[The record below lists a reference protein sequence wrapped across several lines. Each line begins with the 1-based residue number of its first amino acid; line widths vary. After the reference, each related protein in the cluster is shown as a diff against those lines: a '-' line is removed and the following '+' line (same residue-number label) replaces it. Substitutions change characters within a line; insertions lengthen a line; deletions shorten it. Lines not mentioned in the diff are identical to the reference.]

1 MADPKPLNTKAPKP
15 NNVESGINLYNSL
28 SPYEAGREFTRQ
40 GIPLDASPYEAAES
54 LLQSFLPKTDTPI
67 QFDDTPDPSL
77 GDAFVGGYESGV
89 YGISSDLNYLGAA
102 FDKILG
108 DDYSFER
115 NIGQAKADSDEA
127 AFATKDLQSFE
138 KFLEEP
144 TWGGFAS
151 QVFKG
156 VGQVSPSLIGAVG
169 GGLTGAVIGALGKV
183 AVNQAG
189 KKAIKEIVEE
199 QLKKQSFGPL
209 DKDGSDLLNTSYAAL
224 KAGLGSG
231 AGKVAKRGAQA
242 GAFGFSYPVSA
253 GTSFAEFDDAGVDLT
268 STRAFQALGIGAPI
282 AALDVAG
289 QTAIAGI
296 VGRLALK
303 KAAQPGASL
312 GYKRLA
318 TDIAASFGKSAS
330 VEGLT
335 EVAQEGINVVQRFSV
350 DDSYTAEQAK
360 LRLAEA
366 AFVGFFGGGAFGGA
380 GGAAGSVFS
389 QAREMIS
396 AKRDAK
402 LDAETSTETTNAD
415 DSNFGNAT
423 PEAPSTI
430 DAQIGAAVDPKV
442 TVKEVAY
449 IPESSVQGYRDN
461 PGNRVSNASLTRA
474 RNNPNNQVKLRKGG
488 FLGYI
493 PTRGF
498 VISANRSIVKELQEA
513 NTADIA
519 ATGGQQDLFSDPF
532 EEGIATY
539 LGYTGGKPDNIT
551 HSVQVRDK
559 DGEVIF
565 DQGVDESTELDA
577 SARARAEQLAQEVG
591 TVVEVNPIEQVLA
604 ERATKVRRN
613 TEFFDDEDLG
623 NYNDEGF
630 DPEGSDNFNYDE
642 PVTFETTATARA
654 QEQEFDA
661 EKKNVPSVRLTV
673 PLSRINEVSLDT
685 TQLNIDEE
693 TGVVSLNKEAVE
705 ALNDTTNSGYQAARA
720 AQSDLRVL
728 LRVGKAEVTTLVAA
742 QEFSDDF
749 IKTLDEEFDDL
760 NRLARSQEQD
770 PDPVTIDKQDKWS
783 GMLYAATQ
791 TNISQRENL
800 KEKLDS
806 RIALTEELKELGP
819 IKSRD
824 SFNSLNKPVD
834 GKVEQTL
841 GNTEGYSIDNFANR
855 ERDPRKYFPAEGIGP
870 FKFDALVELFAGE
883 SKVLQRYKDYMSDS
897 VLTKLYDQKVAYPD
911 LDIRLEV
918 YNTPAGPRFFI
929 TTEVDALN
937 PTVITYKDGEVTL
950 TGTTNYISHMIKK
963 MFRGKDSTAASRGA
977 RFVITQTYTAP
988 GKDPVVRTKL
998 VPLSL
1003 ISKLGRTLEVKRGEY
1018 LVEDVTSAGTS
1029 EAALQK
1035 LGILAG
1041 FNGIIAHLGQDGN
1054 STYSISVLPKA
1065 NAKIADA
1072 VPLTDVVTIVGN
1084 KVRDKVTGVT
1094 SIDPIEDT
1102 ILSGST
1108 GGTFVLVQR
1117 DATGTFTELKTSK
1130 SYSELSIISNRL
1142 QKEEDKKAKAN
1153 KTVAQKSWKI
1163 RKTGASPKKISFGEV
1178 MSTVLPAPT
1187 SGDLASRLVN
1197 DIIELEAI
1205 GEFSTLE
1212 GAALQAFLLNKF
1224 QQLFESYYES
1234 GDLVNQGGVESG
1246 ADKGAVFSVDLKKLQ
1261 NDKLIRPKDVQD
1273 VIKGLQNKLKEIEFL
1288 SEVTSGKEELSVR
1301 AETLDEKSTV
1311 AGVAKRTRIRSILNF
1326 KKTVDSFKK
1335 LYAFKKTPRHYT
1347 PFTISKQIETGKVGD
1362 LFTKGTPIEVIK
1374 EFKATLLKELM
1385 ALKKSKSVKGFVFT
1399 QLENPKLKTSIMVVK
1414 SSTDVVT
1421 LLHELGHV
1429 VLTEQMDLLYYKNKK
1444 LTPVG
1449 QRLWTEYKKTA
1460 DLYGDISSDNF
1471 AEWYADQTTAAVAK
1485 RAQNGIDAYFKK
1497 IVRLLSQ
1504 MFSKAKRYKL
1514 NETFEQYFDGV
1525 LSSYGK
1531 GAKKAKA
1538 NNSSNFETDAI
1549 ISETIDEVA
1558 DTVPKK
1564 VRKQFTQEAAKI
1576 LQGRPNTILNK
1587 FTEYAATVTTF
1598 YRSLGPAGE
1607 RLANFWSKKSQSIGL
1622 PGFNNERV
1630 VQRNVLVRKLEK
1642 ILGATVTEW
1651 TSQEVIDV
1659 FKIAEDDTVATKDL
1673 TGKPKQVRLFF
1684 ESLYDEYITDPKTKK
1699 PWFEIGRLENYFPR
1713 KLNLTGIAANPELFK
1728 SLVLAVVAD
1737 EFAKPITDKKVIEAT
1752 DKIVTNILSVAYQN
1766 EGIDIPAAGM
1776 GTVAMSAASTRTL
1789 ANLTT
1794 KTIREFETANG
1805 VANIILESPEAAL
1818 GPYLYNVVKKV
1829 EFEKRGGLEKLN
1841 ALVEEILDYNHPE
1854 LSAKNST
1861 PTEVIENQRLRN
1873 QLKYKLER
1881 SFDAQLGRN
1890 AIEISDGLKVFNSV
1904 TTLWTALTTLA
1915 LTVFSSFTDFG
1926 AIVTRSK
1933 EFKNFADLVQDLRN
1947 GDKEE
1952 WSTLA
1957 KDLGVVVT
1965 DGIGTVWMSPGELD
1979 WQQKWASSALDK
1991 WFKVTLL
1998 TQYTNFM
2005 RTLAVGMGKRF
2016 IINSAAV
2023 SSERNTRY
2031 LAEVGLTPEEANQ
2044 WIKDTETNGV
2054 PSYDTEVGK
2063 KVANAIRQ
2071 FADEAVIRPDPGQ
2084 RPNFANSPYF
2094 QVVFSLKAFFY
2105 SYGQTVL
2112 GGIGRE
2118 FKNRYREDG
2127 HANGGAMLLL
2137 LTAGFMLP
2145 LAMIGLESREWV
2157 KYLGQAILPGVDA
2170 GGDVFM
2176 SDHMSTMEYIPEMVD
2191 RAGLLGPWTIL
2202 KSMFDGM
2209 DRGDNPLVSQIPFLD
2224 MLDQTMFEG
2233 NIYRGIPVLNNLG
2246 IKGNAGA
2253 NLNND

>member
-15 NNVESGINLYNSL
+15 NNVEGGINLYNRL
-28 SPYEAGREFTRQ
+28 SPYEAARDIMDA
-40 GIPLDASPYEAAES
+40 GIPVDSSSYEAAQA
-54 LLQSFLPKTDTPI
+54 LLPKTDTPI

-108 DDYSFER
+108 DDYSFDR
-115 NIGQAKADSDEA
+115 NIEQAKADSDQA

-138 KFLEEP
+138 KFLEAP

-224 KAGLGSG
+224 KASLGSG

-335 EVAQEGINVVQRFSV
+335 EVTQEGINVVQRFSV

-396 AKRDAK
+396 VKRDAK

-613 TEFFDDEDLG
+613 TEFFDDEDPG

-642 PVTFETTATARA
+642 PVTFETTATARESEA
-654 QEQEFDA
+654 QFA
-661 EKKNVPSVRLTV
+661 EELRRETKSVRLNK
-673 PLSRINEVSLDT
+673 PLSLINSVELDR
-685 TQLNIDEE
+685 TQLNIDRENR
-693 TGVVSLNKEAVE
+693 VVSLSQDALE
-705 ALNDTTNSGYQAARA
+705 ALEEDSTGTTSPEYKAARA
-720 AQSDLRVL
+720 ALSTLQTL
-728 LRVGKAEVTTLVAA
+728 LRNREAEVITLPDV
-742 QEFSDDF
+742 D
-749 IKTLDEEFDDL
+749 
-760 NRLARSQEQD
+760 SQQS
-770 PDPVTIDKQDKWS
+770 KQ
-783 GMLYAATQ
+783 
-791 TNISQRENL
+791 R
-800 KEKLDS
+800 DS

-841 GNTEGYSIDNFANR
+841 GNTEGYSIDNFAGRN
-855 ERDPRKYFPAEGIGP
+855 RDPRKYFSGEGSSA
-870 FKFDALVELFAGE
+870 FQRLLELFGD
-883 SKVLQRYKDYMSDS
+883 SPQVDLLKQYKDYMSDS
-897 VLTKLYDQKVAYPD
+897 ALTKLYDQKVAYPD

-1205 GEFSTLE
+1205 GKFSTLE

-1246 ADKGAVFSVDLKKLQ
+1246 GDKGAVFSVDLKKLQ
-1261 NDKLIRPKDVQD
+1261 NDKLIRPEDVQD
-1273 VIKGLQNKLKEIEFL
+1273 VIKGLQDKLKEIEFL
-1288 SEVTSGKEELSVR
+1288 SEVTSGKEELSAR

-1399 QLENPKLKTSIMVVK
+1399 QLENPKLKTSIIVVK

-1504 MFSKAKRYKL
+1504 MFSRAKRYKL

-1598 YRSLGPAGE
+1598 YRSLGPAGG
-1607 RLANFWSKKSQSIGL
+1607 RLANFWNKESQTVGL

-1766 EGIDIPAAGM
+1766 EGIDIPAAGI

-1890 AIEISDGLKVFNSV
+1890 AIEISDGLKTFNSV
-1904 TTLWTALTTLA
+1904 TTVWTALTTLA
-1915 LTVFSSFTDFG
+1915 LTVFASFTDLG

-1957 KDLGVVVT
+1957 KDLGVVAT

-2145 LAMIGLESREWV
+2145 LAMIGLETREWV

-2253 NLNND
+2253 NLNNG

>member
-54 LLQSFLPKTDTPI
+54 LLQSFLPKTDTPV
-67 QFDDTPDPSL
+67 QFDTTPPEPSL

-127 AFATKDLQSFE
+127 AFATRNLQSFE
-138 KFLEEP
+138 KFLEAP

-183 AVNQAG
+183 AINQAG
-189 KKAIKEIVEE
+189 KKAIKEIIEE
-199 QLKKQSFGPL
+199 QLKKQSVGPL
-209 DKDGSDLLNTSYAAL
+209 DKDGSDLLNKSYEAL
-224 KAGLGSG
+224 KARLSSG

-268 STRAFQALGIGAPI
+268 ATRAFQALGIGAPI

-318 TDIAASFGKSAS
+318 TDIAAAFGKSAS
-330 VEGLT
+330 AEGLT
-335 EVAQEGINVVQRFSV
+335 EVTQEGINVVQRFSV

-389 QAREMIS
+389 QAREMVN
-396 AKRDAK
+396 ANRDAK
-402 LDAETSTETTNAD
+402 LNAETSTETFNVD

-430 DAQIGAAVDPKV
+430 DAQIDAALDPKV

-449 IPESSVQGYRDN
+449 IPESSVQVYRDS
-461 PGNRVSNASLTRA
+461 PGNRVSNAALTRA
-474 RNNPNNQVKLRKGG
+474 RNNPNNQVKLRKGRRTKYPSGGYPPGKDPWLNADSRGKVEKALDKVFGG

-551 HSVQVRDK
+551 HSVQVRNK

-577 SARARAEQLAQEVG
+577 NARARAEQLAQEVG
-591 TVVEVNPIEQVLA
+591 TAVEVNPIEQVLA

-613 TEFFDDEDLG
+613 TEFFDDED
-623 NYNDEGF
+623 
-630 DPEGSDNFNYDE
+630 PANYDDPGFMDSDDLSYNE
-642 PVTFETTATARA
+642 PPTLETTATART
-654 QEQEFDA
+654 QEEIFA
-661 EKKNVPSVRLTV
+661 EEARRAPKSVRLNK
-673 PLSRINEVSLDT
+673 PLSLITSVELDL
-685 TQLNIDEE
+685 TQLDIDQDGRIIALSDKALKALEE
-693 TGVVSLNKEAVE
+693 DSTG
-705 ALNDTTNSGYQAARA
+705 TTSPEYQAARTA
-720 AQSDLRVL
+720 LSTLQTL
-728 LRVGKAEVTTLVAA
+728 LRYKEAEVV
-742 QEFSDDF
+742 
-749 IKTLDEEFDDL
+749 
-760 NRLARSQEQD
+760 
-770 PDPVTIDKQDKWS
+770 IDSEGKP
-783 GMLYAATQ
+783 
-791 TNISQRENL
+791 ENQL
-800 KEKLDS
+800 T
-806 RIALTEELKELGP
+806 LTEELERIAP
-819 IKSRD
+819 VKSRD

-841 GNTEGYSIDNFANR
+841 GNTEGYATDNYAGRN
-855 ERDPRKYFPAEGIGP
+855 RDPRKYFSGEGNSA
-870 FKFDALVELFAGE
+870 FQRLLELFEG
-883 SKVLQRYKDYMSDS
+883 SPQVDLLRRYKDYMSDS

-918 YNTPAGPRFFI
+918 YNTPTGLRFFI

-937 PTVITYKDGEVTL
+937 PTVITYQDDGVTL

-963 MFRGKDSTAASRGA
+963 MFRGKDSTAVSRGA
-977 RFVITQTYTAP
+977 RFVITQTYTAQ

-1003 ISKLGRTLEVKRGEY
+1003 IYKLGRTLEAKRGEY
-1018 LVEDVTSAGTS
+1018 LVEDITSAGTS

-1108 GGTFVLVQR
+1108 
-1117 DATGTFTELKTSK
+1117 
-1130 SYSELSIISNRL
+1130 
-1142 QKEEDKKAKAN
+1142 
-1153 KTVAQKSWKI
+1153 
-1163 RKTGASPKKISFGEV
+1163 KISFNDV
-1178 MSTVLPAPT
+1178 MGTVLPAPT
-1187 SGDLASRLVN
+1187 SGDLVSRLVN
-1197 DIIELEAI
+1197 DIIELESI
-1205 GEFSTLE
+1205 GKFSTLE
-1212 GAALQAFLLNKF
+1212 GAVLQEFLLNKF

-1234 GDLVNQGGVESG
+1234 GDLVNKGGVESG
-1246 ADKGAVFSVDLKKLQ
+1246 ASFIIDLEQFQ
-1261 NDKLIRPKDVQD
+1261 NDKLIKPKDVQD
-1273 VIKGLQNKLKEIEFL
+1273 VIEGLQDKLKEIEFL

-1301 AETLDEKSTV
+1301 AETLDEKPTV
-1311 AGVAKRTRIRSILNF
+1311 AGVVKRTRVRSVLNF
-1326 KKTVDSFKK
+1326 KKTIDSFKK
-1335 LYAFKKTPRHYT
+1335 LYAFKRTPRHYT
-1347 PFTISKQIETGKVGD
+1347 PFTISKQIETGKVGN
-1362 LFTKGTPIEVIK
+1362 LFIKGTPVEVIK

-1399 QLENPKLKTSIMVVK
+1399 QLENPKLKTSIIVVK

-1429 VLTEQMDLLYYKNKK
+1429 VLTEQINLLFDDNKK
-1444 LTPVG
+1444 LTPIG
-1449 QRLWTEYKKTA
+1449 QRLWAEYKKTA
-1460 DLYGDISSDNF
+1460 GLYGDISFDNF
-1471 AEWYADQTTAAVAK
+1471 AEWYSDQTTAAVAK
-1485 RAQNGIDAYFKK
+1485 RARNGIDAYFKK
-1497 IVRLLSQ
+1497 IVRLLAQ
-1504 MFSKAKRYKL
+1504 IFSRAKRYKL

-1538 NNSSNFETDAI
+1538 NKSSNFETDAI

-1564 VRKQFTQEAAKI
+1564 VRKQFTQQAAKI
-1576 LQGRPNTILNK
+1576 LQGRPNTVLDK

-1607 RLANFWSKKSQSIGL
+1607 RLANFWNKKSQTVG
-1622 PGFNNERV
+1622 PQGFNNLRV
-1630 VQRNVLVRKLEK
+1630 VQRNELVRKLEK
-1642 ILGATVTEW
+1642 ILGVTVTEW

-1684 ESLYDEYITDPKTKK
+1684 ESLYDDYITNPETKK
-1699 PWFEIGRLENYFPR
+1699 PWFKIGRLKNYFPR
-1713 KLNLTGIAANPELFK
+1713 KLNLAGIAANPELFK
-1728 SLVLAVVAD
+1728 SLVLTVVAD
-1737 EFAKPITDKKVIEAT
+1737 EFAKPITDKKVIETT
-1752 DKIVTNILSVAYQN
+1752 DKIVANILSVAYQN
-1766 EGIDIPAAGM
+1766 EGIDIPAAGI

-1805 VANIILESPEAAL
+1805 VSNIILESPEAAL

-1829 EFEKRGGLEKLN
+1829 EFEKRGGADALN
-1841 ALVEEILDYNHPE
+1841 ALVEEIIDYNHPK
-1854 LSAKNST
+1854 LAATATN
-1861 PTEVIENQRLRN
+1861 TEVIENQKLRN
-1873 QLKYKLER
+1873 ELKYKLER

-1890 AIEISDGLKVFNSV
+1890 AIEISDGLKTFNSV
-1904 TTLWTALTTLA
+1904 TTVWTALTTLA
-1915 LTVFSSFTDFG
+1915 LTVFSSFTDLG

-1957 KDLGVVVT
+1957 KDLGVVAT

-2023 SSERNTRY
+2023 SSETNTRY
-2031 LAEVGLTPEEANQ
+2031 LAEIGLTPEEVNQ

-2063 KVANAIRQ
+2063 KVANAIRE

-2084 RPNFANSPYF
+2084 RPNFTNSPYF
-2094 QVVFSLKAFFY
+2094 QVVFSLKSFYY

-2127 HANGGAMLLL
+2127 NANGGAMLLL

-2145 LAMIGLESREWV
+2145 LAMIGLETREWV

-2176 SDHMSTMEYIPEMVD
+2176 SDHMSTGEYIPEIVD

-2202 KSMFDGM
+2202 KSIYDGFG
-2209 DRGDNPLVSQIPFLD
+2209 RGDNPFVSQIPFVD
-2224 MLDQTMFEG
+2224 MLDQTVFEG
-2233 NIYRGIPVLNNLG
+2233 NVYRGIPVLNNLG
-2246 IKGNAGA
+2246 VK
-2253 NLNND
+2253 